1 MNLNINR
8 LAIYPWGRFLLPL
21 VVICAASLTAAG
33 QDFSAKLSLEEL
45 QIKAER
51 NYPAA
56 RQYGLIEQSREFTL
70 ANASKGY
77 LPQLGLN
84 ARITYQSE
92 VTQLP
97 SAMPGVNPMNKDQY
111 QAVVELNQI
120 IWDGGAIEAQKR
132 VTKASSKA
140 ELKRTETELYTVRER
155 VNQLFFGIL
164 LIEEQIRQTDILIL
178 ELENNFNRVSAYIDN
193 GVATKSELD
202 AVRVEILKAGQK
214 RDELIMTGSTYREM
228 LAALTG
234 DEAVKS
240 GNLIKPS
247 ADVSA
252 FINGN
257 RRPELALFD
266 AQANLAESQ
275 KRSLKA
281 ATMPR
286 FNLFVQ
292 GGYGNPGLNM
302 LKNEFS
308 TYYIGGVRLSWN
320 FGSFYTNGNSMR
332 LLDVKRE
339 SINTQRETFLF
350 NSLLAE
356 RQQVN
361 EISKLRKQMISDDE
375 IIRLREEIKRA
386 AEIRLQEGTISV
398 SDLLREINAENLARQ
413 ERATHEIM
421 HLMAIYSIKY
431 LKNN

>member
-97 SAMPGVNPMNKDQY
+97 AAMPGVNPLNKDQY
-111 QAVVELNQI
+111 QAVVEVNQI

-132 VTKASSKA
+132 VTKASSEA

>member
-8 LAIYPWGRFLLPL
+8 LAIYPWGSIFLLF
-21 VVICAASLTAAG
+21 AASLTAAG

-56 RQYGLIEQSREFTL
+56 RQYGLIEQSRDFTL

-84 ARITYQSE
+84 ARATYQSE

-97 SAMPGVNPMNKDQY
+97 AAMPGVNPLNKDQY
-111 QAVVELNQI
+111 QAVVEVNQI

-132 VTKASSKA
+132 VTKASSEA

>member
-8 LAIYPWGRFLLPL
+8 LAIYPWGSIFLLF
-21 VVICAASLTAAG
+21 AASLTAAG
-33 QDFSAKLSLEEL
+33 QDFSVKLSVEEL
-45 QIKAER
+45 QLKAER

-56 RQYGLIEQSREFTL
+56 KQYGLIEQSRDFTL

-84 ARITYQSE
+84 ARATYQSE

-97 SAMPGVNPMNKDQY
+97 AAMPGVNPLNKDQY
-111 QAVVELNQI
+111 QAVVEVNQI
-120 IWDGGAIEAQKR
+120 IWDGGAIEAQR
-132 VTKASSKA
+132 RIAKASSEA
-140 ELKRTETELYTVRER
+140 DLKRVEAELYTVRER

-178 ELENNFNRVSAYIDN
+178 ELENNFNRVSAYLEN
-193 GVATKSELD
+193 GVATKSDLD
-202 AVRVEILKAGQK
+202 AVRVEVLRAGQK
-214 RDELIMTGSTYREM
+214 REELKMTGITYREM
-228 LAALTG
+228 LAALTA
-234 DEAVKS
+234 DDMVKS

-252 FINGN
+252 FTNGN

-361 EISKLRKQMISDDE
+361 EISKFRKQMGSDNE

>member
-1 MNLNINR
+1 M
-8 LAIYPWGRFLLPL
+8 
-21 VVICAASLTAAG
+21 
-33 QDFSAKLSLEEL
+33 

-56 RQYGLIEQSREFTL
+56 RQYGLIEQSRDFTL

-84 ARITYQSE
+84 ARATYQSE

-97 SAMPGVNPMNKDQY
+97 AAMPGVNPLNKDQY
-111 QAVVELNQI
+111 QAVVEVNQI

-132 VTKASSKA
+132 VTKASSEA

-361 EISKLRKQMISDDE
+361 EISKLRKQMITDDE

>member
-1 MNLNINR
+1 MNFNINR
-8 LAIYPWGRFLLPL
+8 LAIYPWGSIFLLF
-21 VVICAASLTAAG
+21 AASLTAAG
-33 QDFSAKLSLEEL
+33 QNFSVKLSVEEL
-45 QIKAER
+45 QLKAER

-56 RQYGLIEQSREFTL
+56 KQYGLIEQSRDFTL

-84 ARITYQSE
+84 ARATYQSE

-97 SAMPGVNPMNKDQY
+97 AAMPGVNPLNKDQY
-111 QAVVELNQI
+111 QAVVEVNQI
-120 IWDGGAIEAQKR
+120 IWDGGAIEAQR
-132 VTKASSKA
+132 RIAKASSEA
-140 ELKRTETELYTVRER
+140 ELKRAETELYTVRER

-178 ELENNFNRVSAYIDN
+178 ELENNYKRVSAYLEN
-193 GVATKSELD
+193 GVATKSDLD
-202 AVRVEILKAGQK
+202 AVRVEVLRAGQK
-214 RDELIMTGSTYREM
+214 REELKMTGITYREM
-228 LAALTG
+228 LAALTN
-234 DEAVKS
+234 ENMVKS
-240 GNLIKPS
+240 GYLIKPS

-266 AQANLAESQ
+266 AQSHLAESQ

-356 RQQVN
+356 RQQLN
-361 EISKLRKQMISDDE
+361 EILKFTKQMESDTE

-386 AEIRLQEGTISV
+386 AEKRVEEGIISV
-398 SDLLREINAENLARQ
+398 SDLIREINAENLARQ

>member
-8 LAIYPWGRFLLPL
+8 LAIYPWGSIFLLF
-21 VVICAASLTAAG
+21 AASLTAAG

-97 SAMPGVNPMNKDQY
+97 AAMPGVNPLNKDQY
-111 QAVVELNQI
+111 QAVVEVNQI

-132 VTKASSKA
+132 VTKASSEA
-140 ELKRTETELYTVRER
+140 ELKRTETELYSVRER

>member
-8 LAIYPWGRFLLPL
+8 LAIYPWGSIFLLF
-21 VVICAASLTAAG
+21 AASLTAAG
-33 QDFSAKLSLEEL
+33 QDFSVKLSVEEL
-45 QIKAER
+45 QLKAER

-56 RQYGLIEQSREFTL
+56 KQYGLIEQSRDFTL

-84 ARITYQSE
+84 ARATYQSE

-97 SAMPGVNPMNKDQY
+97 AAMPGVSPLNKDQY
-111 QAVVELNQI
+111 QAVVEVNQI
-120 IWDGGAIEAQKR
+120 IWDGGAIEAQR
-132 VTKASSKA
+132 RIAKASSEA
-140 ELKRTETELYTVRER
+140 ELKRAETELHTVRER

-178 ELENNFNRVSAYIDN
+178 ELENNYKRVSAYLEN
-193 GVATKSELD
+193 GVATKSDLD
-202 AVRVEILKAGQK
+202 AVRVEVLRAGQK
-214 RDELIMTGSTYREM
+214 REELKMTGITYREM
-228 LAALTG
+228 LAALTA
-234 DEAVKS
+234 DDMVKS

-252 FINGN
+252 FTNGN

-286 FNLFVQ
+286 LNLFVQ

-302 LKNEFS
+302 LKNKFS
-308 TYYIGGVRLSWN
+308 AYYIGGVRLSWN
-320 FGSFYTNGNSMR
+320 FGSFYTKGNSIR

>member
-8 LAIYPWGRFLLPL
+8 LAIYPWGSIFLLF
-21 VVICAASLTAAG
+21 AASLTAAG
-33 QDFSAKLSLEEL
+33 QDFSVKLSVEEL
-45 QIKAER
+45 QLKAER

-56 RQYGLIEQSREFTL
+56 KQYGLIEQSRDFTL

-84 ARITYQSE
+84 ARATYQSE

-97 SAMPGVNPMNKDQY
+97 AAMPGVNPMNKDQY

-132 VTKASSKA
+132 VTKASSEA
-140 ELKRTETELYTVRER
+140 ELKRAETELYTVRER

>member
-8 LAIYPWGRFLLPL
+8 LAIYPWGSIFLLF
-21 VVICAASLTAAG
+21 AASLTAAG
-33 QDFSAKLSLEEL
+33 QDFSVKLSVEEL
-45 QIKAER
+45 QLKAER

-56 RQYGLIEQSREFTL
+56 KQYGLIEQSRDFTL

-84 ARITYQSE
+84 ARATYQSE

-97 SAMPGVNPMNKDQY
+97 AAMPGVNPLNKDQY
-111 QAVVELNQI
+111 QAVVEVNQI

-132 VTKASSKA
+132 IAKASSEA
-140 ELKRTETELYTVRER
+140 DLKRVEAELYTVRER

-214 RDELIMTGSTYREM
+214 SDELIMTGNTYREM

-361 EISKLRKQMISDDE
+361 EISKFRKQMGSDNE

>member
-56 RQYGLIEQSREFTL
+56 RQYGLIEQSRDFTL

-84 ARITYQSE
+84 ARATYQSE

-97 SAMPGVNPMNKDQY
+97 AAMPGVNPLNKDQY
-111 QAVVELNQI
+111 QAVVEVNQI

-132 VTKASSKA
+132 VTKASSEA

-361 EISKLRKQMISDDE
+361 EISKFRKQMISDDE